1 MLNECDLLLVILLL
15 KSFGKETKQKSMST
29 FTVGDRNK
37 RRRERVIGLLDWKI
51 KIWTLSLT
59 FR

>member
-15 KSFGKETKQKSMST
+15 KSFGKEMKQKSMST

>member
-1 MLNECDLLLVILLL
+1 M
-15 KSFGKETKQKSMST
+15 KQKSMST